1 LATNEDR
8 RWLAA
13 ANDCLGLYGA
23 RSGQFAV
30 ATEDDQKFRACYPLA
45 MHALNQVRAGMTL
58 VGAEVVYPAIAN
70 ARVAF
75 EHALT
80 AQWVMLTR
88 DGAQRL
94 LRDLR
99 HHDRYTLRDFGKWA
113 DLPHQFRDYLNERLT
128 DGDQLPTVQ
137 AICDRFAGNTK
148 NAYAV
153 YRSLTGG
160 GHPSAATLLRH
171 IDLDPDGEIVRLKA
185 GSGTEMPTDLALA
198 LGWSAVMAAYVLE
211 GLRQGKPHLNRVRA
225 IARIAG
231 LVADLAAVDSQ
242 PDLEPAPP
250 LW

>member
-1 LATNEDR
+1 
-8 RWLAA
+8 
-13 ANDCLGLYGA
+13 
-23 RSGQFAV
+23 
-30 ATEDDQKFRACYPLA
+30 
-45 MHALNQVRAGMTL
+45 
-58 VGAEVVYPAIAN
+58 
-70 ARVAF
+70 VAF

-94 LRDLR
+94 LRDFRR
-99 HHDRYTLRDFGKWA
+99 HNRNTLGDFGRWA

-137 AICDRFAGNTK
+137 SICDRFTGNTK
-148 NAYAV
+148 KAYAV

-160 GHPSAATLLRH
+160 VHPSAATLLRH
-171 IDLDPDGEIVRLKA
+171 IDLDPAGGIVRLKA
-185 GSGTEMPTDLALA
+185 GSGSELPTDLALA
-198 LGWSAVMAAYVLE
+198 LGWSAVMAAYVVE
-211 GLRQGKPHLNRVRA
+211 GLRQGKPRVNRVLG

-231 LVADLAAVDSQ
+231 LIADLAAVDSQ